1 LGTGDLLIMKRDEKG
16 RIHFKVVLWGPSM
29 GGKTTALRWIYNH
42 SEGLSKGGFTS
53 IEGPD
58 GRTIFFDYAPMSA
71 SGRVIFNVFTVAG
84 SPTQRTR
91 RQIVSKDSDGVLFV
105 VDSSRERLSENIESL
120 RELKESYGD
129 RLGKE
134 VPLLIMLNKRDLP
147 NAMGRRELVDALGLE
162 KFQVYETI
170 SVLGIGL
177 LQTFKALIR
186 TLISYN
192 LQQGA

>member
-1 LGTGDLLIMKRDEKG
+1 MSMKRDDKG

-29 GGKTTALRWIYNH
+29 SGKTTALRWIYNH
-42 SEGLSKGGFTS
+42 SEGLTKGAFTS

-84 SPTQRTR
+84 APTQRQR
-91 RQIVSKDSDGVLFV
+91 RQIVSREADGVLFV
-105 VDSSRERLSENIESL
+105 VDSSRERLGENIESF
-120 RELKESYGD
+120 RELKETFGD
-129 RLGKE
+129 RLGTE
-134 VPLLIMLNKRDLP
+134 APLITMLNKRDLP
-147 NAMGRRELVDALGLE
+147 NAMGRGEMIEALGLE
-162 KFQVYETI
+162 KYQVYETI

-186 TLISYN
+186 TLITQH
-192 LQQGA
+192 LQVAAS